1 MATTHS
7 SARSEASISDV
18 DLLLALALGIVVF
31 VFTAAPLLSDSILRS
46 VVAIPIVLFVPGY
59 SFIAAFFPR
68 KDDISSIERAALS
81 FGLSTAILPLLALGL
96 NYTDW
101 GLSVQSVATSATLF
115 ILVATV
121 SAYVRRHAL
130 SPAERMDVSSETVAN
145 FVRALRAQREGRV
158 PRALTIFVALSVL
171 FSVSVLVY
179 SLATPEPREDYTEF
193 YLLGPGGTTQ
203 GYPTEFSVGQ
213 QKPVTV
219 AIANHENHD
228 ENYTLV
234 VNLTD
239 GNTSTTLYSGR
250 QTVANGQTVEK
261 NLSLTPDRT
270 GNNMRIDF
278 LLYLD
283 DLTGSPYRQL
293 YLLVNVTSP

>member
-46 VVAIPIVLFVPGY
+46 VVAIPIVLFVPGS